1 MCTNL
6 VAMTTEV
13 APGGDTFDTKFL
25 FADFEEAEVP
35 ENNEALNAFRK
46 AKKVRKEKKAP
57 KADYNVNRNDAN
69 SPAAVNSAQARYIS
83 ELEQQN
89 AKLKAII
96 KRMFGPQAFKEDKSR
111 RAADAPEQEINLLE
125 QLEEEIQSTPFAIVL
140 YLNNDISNAHRKEVH
155 EIMRGVSERK
165 ATQDVLMTKKFVA
178 QNSAVPLKSFTALPS
193 GKRSN
198 STINVATSKQ
208 TEEAHIIAACQYFKS
223 FFLDRMGCPLL
234 EGKPGS
240 TDIWDIPS
248 YQQKFFKALPFVEET
263 LNVMV
268 KQRKQCFN
276 CGGEHFLPDCP
287 EPKDQKRIAQARQE
301 SQSKQKQKPAFQK
314 MNDEANEKFK
324 IYKPGQI
331 SVGLEEALGISLK
344 EQLPPYI
351 YKMRLIGYPPGW
363 LVPEDAG
370 LKMYAGDGLLMEEP
384 GAEEGEIQ
392 PPALPILPPVINYP
406 GFNAALPEGVP
417 DEARKLGMTPFQPE
431 KADLDIAMKRAQ
443 VLGHRASEPLA
454 KRLRYDDDEPA
465 DMDIDDSEEANAGDT
480 PPLPL
485 IETSD
490 EIYKPPQ
497 PNTDDTPPMPPADDA
512 VEGAK
517 PPEPTAEAAAK
528 KLSKKQAKPP
538 VIDDSTYRG
547 WYTHEPLT
555 SIGITYFMYTPPP
568 TVIQPVVLTALPK
581 LASTTLDREP
591 WKTASASWYDPLYG
605 DLSAPT
611 GTFDAIRGLLKDNVL
626 SKRKR
631 KSFVGVTPSPQA

>member
-1 MCTNL
+1 M
-6 VAMTTEV
+6 ATEV
-13 APGGDTFDTKFL
+13 VSGGDIFDTKFL

-35 ENNEALNAFRK
+35 DNNEALNAFRK
-46 AKKVRKEKKAP
+46 AKKIRKEKKAP
-57 KADYNVNRNDAN
+57 KADYSTNRNDTN

-89 AKLKAII
+89 VKLKAII
-96 KRMFGPQAFKEDKSR
+96 KRMFGPQEFQEDKSR
-111 RAADAPEQEINLLE
+111 KTADAAEQQEINLLE

-155 EIMRGVSERK
+155 DVMRSVSEKK
-165 ATQDVLMTKKFVA
+165 ATQEVLMTKKFVA

-198 STINVATSKQ
+198 SAINIATSKQ
-208 TEEAHIIAACQYFKS
+208 TEEAHIISACQYFKS

-301 SQSKQKQKPAFQK
+301 SQSNQKQKPAFQK
-314 MNDEANEKFK
+314 MNDEANERFK

-331 SVGLEEALGISLK
+331 SVELEEALGISLK

-351 YKMRLIGYPPGW
+351 YKMRLMGYPPGW
-363 LVPEDAG
+363 LVPADAG
-370 LKMYAGDGLLMEEP
+370 LKMYGGDGGLVEEP

-392 PPALPILPPVINYP
+392 PPALPPVINYP
-406 GFNAALPEGVP
+406 GFNASLPEGVR

-465 DMDIDDSEEANAGDT
+465 DMEIDDTEDANARDI

-485 IETSD
+485 IETAD
-490 EIYKPPQ
+490 QIYKPP
-497 PNTDDTPPMPPADDA
+497 PPATDEA
-512 VEGAK
+512 PPIPPEGGVEGDK
-517 PPEPTAEAAAK
+517 PPEPTAEAATAKLTK
-528 KLSKKQAKPP
+528 KLAAAVP

-547 WYTHEPLT
+547 WYKHEPLT
-555 SIGITYFMYTPPP
+555 SVGITYFMYTPPP
-568 TVIQPVVLTALPK
+568 TVSRGHSEPVLLSALPK
-581 LASTTLDREP
+581 GIITDLDREP

-631 KSFVGVTPSPQA
+631 KAAVVGVTPSPQA